1 MNIFFCGYNL
11 FSSIH
16 KARLTNTK
24 LLYLKIQIGIEIKAA
39 FLLSDK
45 QSCICVDITDS
56 MTFFFR
62 LRLLV
67 ILMRDYCLVKE
78 NFDHCT
84 KNRKYVER
92 KSLMVNNV

>member
-11 FSSIH
+11 FSSLH

-56 MTFFFR
+56 MTFFFS
-62 LRLLV
+62 LAFACYFDERLLFSEGKLRSLHEESK
-67 ILMRDYCLVKE
+67 IRRTKK
-78 NFDHCT
+78 FDG
-84 KNRKYVER
+84 E
-92 KSLMVNNV
+92 